1 MPPLLAIAIVILS
14 VILIAFGNDPIEEAR
29 IENEKKYK
37 GEKDPLMRAIIDYN
51 EQKVFGKSQ
60 GNGRLEGGVSK
71 REAEKFYDVGKPSDS
86 RKSGGFDAVGQPSR
100 DHGNR
105 TSPDYNNL
113 NNNNYYPPPATRDD
127 SRGLMGAPTQP
138 RSDGHLFLRGGERI
152 AYSGTKVFYI
162 DSSGRQ
168 RPLPDGKYKTASG
181 IELFIVGGEKTIA
194 SN

>member
-14 VILIAFGNDPIEEAR
+14 VLLIAFGNDPMEEAR

-51 EQKVFGKSQ
+51 EEKVFGKSK

-71 REAEKFYDVGKPSDS
+71 REAEKSYDVGKPSN
-86 RKSGGFDAVGQPSR
+86 SGRNSGFNEVEQPPR
-100 DHGNR
+100 ERGGR
-105 TSPDYNNL
+105 TSPDNNNL

-138 RSDGHLFLRGGERI
+138 RSDGHLFLRGGERL
-152 AYSGTKVFYI
+152 AYSGTKVFYV
-162 DSSGRQ
+162 DSFGKK
-168 RPLPDGKYKTASG
+168 RPLPDGKYRTANG
-181 IELFIVGGEKTIA
+181 LEMLIIGGEKTIA